1 MRSGGDAL
9 SETGRGRVP
18 RRRLKTI
25 TTVGSTVVCFTDR
38 RVRSAR
44 LGRLVRSALHLD
56 LTAKDGAPV
65 LMFRHRHATLDADT
79 YARLWWLGPAQQ
91 SFQQ

>member
-18 RRRLKTI
+18 RRRLKNDH

-65 LMFRHRHATLDADT
+65 FMLRHRHPALDADADT
-79 YARLWWLGPAQQ
+79 LLRWLVPA
-91 SFQQ
+91 